1 MINYADYDFYVNTYK
16 GSLSND
22 LFNSLIV
29 KTCREIDTYV
39 NREITEDDL
48 NNEKNNFGYKI
59 QYTTCL
65 LLDYLHENQKA
76 NGAVQSIIIDGVHKT
91 MKGTADVEK
100 GKSKIIENLPQDITR
115 YL

>member
-1 MINYADYDFYVNTYK
+1 MINYADYDFYINTYK

-29 KTCREIDTYV
+29 KTSREIDTYV

-48 NNEKNNFGYKI
+48 DNEEKNFGYKI
-59 QYTTCL
+59 KYTTCL
-65 LLDYLHENQKA
+65 LLDYLNTENKV
-76 NGAVQSIIIDGVHKT
+76 NGAVESISIDGVSKT
-91 MKGTADVEK
+91 
-100 GKSKIIENLPQDITR
+100 GKSMSDRINDKKKIVENLPHELTR

>member
-1 MINYADYDFYVNTYK
+1 MINYADYEFYINTYK

-29 KTCREIDTYV
+29 KTSREIDTYV

-48 NNEKNNFGYKI
+48 DNEINNFGYKI
-59 QYTTCL
+59 KYTTCL
-65 LLDYLHENQKA
+65 LLDYLRTEKNT
-76 NGAVQSIIIDGVHKT
+76 NGAVGSISIDGVSKT
-91 MKGTADVEK
+91 V
-100 GKSKIIENLPQDITR
+100 KSLSDIENDKKKIVKNLPQDLTR